1 MHKAV
6 AENAKAGGKNKM
18 HSQSYG
24 KGFSPWKT
32 NFDEMA
38 KKTVIKKALKYAPL
52 TTEFIRGVTADGT
65 IKTELSK
72 DMVDVRD
79 ETNYTDIEAEPVP
92 DNVDPATGEVRDT
105 RSDQEKA
112 DDAVLD
118 ASLDM

>member
-1 MHKAV
+1 
-6 AENAKAGGKNKM
+6 
-18 HSQSYG
+18 
-24 KGFSPWKT
+24 
-32 NFDEMA
+32 MA
-38 KKTVIKKALKYAPL
+38 KKTVIKKALKYAPVK
-52 TTEFIRGVTADGT
+52 TEFVRAIAADET
-65 IKTELSK
+65 IKSTLSQN
-72 DMVDVRD
+72 MADVSD